1 MSELELLGELNR
13 AAGTTGLG
21 FNAVCN
27 ALAGTTGLDGVGALN
42 ALAGT
47 TGVELGGVLNR
58 LAGTTGRGAQ
68 AAAGLI
74 GVNLLTTNQSSVE
87 TNTTGLSAV
96 NGTFARTTSV
106 ASIGSA
112 SLQVTSTVN
121 GNMYG
126 QTGEAANYITAATAG
141 VTYTATVDVRSAVTS
156 RDAAAYIQW
165 IDSGN
170 AVISSSPGTF
180 SATATGSF
188 GGRIVSATAPAGTV
202 KARVLGYFQSVVIGE
217 VHYMDKLGLWVG
229 KRTTWVA
236 P

>member
-1 MSELELLGELNR
+1 MSDLDLLGELNR

-21 FNAVCN
+21 FNAACN
-27 ALAGTTGLDGVGALN
+27 ALAGTTGIEGVGALN

-47 TGVELGGVLNR
+47 TGVELEGVLNR

-68 AAAGLI
+68 AAASLI
-74 GVNLLTTNQSSVE
+74 GVNLLTTNQASVE
-87 TNTTGLSAV
+87 TDLTGLAAV
-96 NGTFARTTSV
+96 NGTAARTTSV

-112 SLQVTSTVN
+112 ALQVTSTVN

-126 QTGEAANYITAATAG
+126 QTASVTPVTAG
-141 VTYTATVDVRSAVTS
+141 VTYTAVVDARSAVTS
-156 RDAAAYIQW
+156 RSAAAYIQW
-165 IDSGN
+165 VDSVD
-170 AVISSSPGTF
+170 AIISSSAGTF
-180 SATATGSF
+180 SATSTGSF